1 MKEDQRNL
9 DTNGGN
15 VRRHR
20 SMQRLSRSN
29 AGETQDDEDLLT
41 VKKIR
46 FKKKLRNKIIII
58 IIKLFIL
65 FIGIHG
71 GARFRR

>member
-41 VKKIR
+41 VKKNSI
-46 FKKKLRNKIIII
+46 
-58 IIKLFIL
+58 
-65 FIGIHG
+65 
-71 GARFRR
+71 